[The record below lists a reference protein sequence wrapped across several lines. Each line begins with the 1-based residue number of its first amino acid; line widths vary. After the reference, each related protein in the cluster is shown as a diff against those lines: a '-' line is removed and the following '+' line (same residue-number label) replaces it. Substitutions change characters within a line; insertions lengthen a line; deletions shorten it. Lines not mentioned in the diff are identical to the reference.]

1 MLAETPGWR
10 QRGEADGPY
19 FNLQSPKPPPAPRRR
34 PETCVLNSRNPF
46 RAPRKPRPLV
56 FLFWTVHGPFVSGL
70 RAAASR
76 RLASGTRLRAQSLF
90 IRGIKTGAPAK
101 SKILWGEEEGT
112 EQSGVLAARRG
123 RSGRS
128 FFRRHGGCKAPAIF
142 IAESPLSRNR
152 LNIRRG
158 RAGHPALPH
167 FGFIWRFTI
176 PAGNPALPSSIY
188 TIPARRMPA
197 FLPCRSSCREA
208 VSGRGRTYPAGPGGS
223 LFHQR

>member
-1 MLAETPGWR
+1 MARPKGVRPHSPAPGQR
-10 QRGEADGPY
+10 QRKETLVHSITAKTPART
-19 FNLQSPKPPPAPRRR
+19 APRAGDLRIA
-34 PETCVLNSRNPF
+34 PSAPC
-46 RAPRKPRPLV
+46 RAPV
-56 FLFWTVHGPFVSGL
+56 PFPFDFFSL
-70 RAAASR
+70 PPFTAH
-76 RLASGTRLRAQSLF
+76 SLF
-90 IRGIKTGAPAK
+90 FFAKKKGGPAK
-101 SKILWGEEEGT
+101 SRILWGEEEGT
-112 EQSGVLAARRG
+112 EQNEVLAARRG